1 MATIIRIKRSS
12 TVNAPTSLKTGELAY
27 SDNYTDVATNGPAG
41 SNTGGR
47 LYYGAGGS
55 DDANTIEIIGGQY
68 YTDLLSATPGTIQGN
83 KAVLV
88 DANKKV
94 NEFLVDD
101 LTLDGSSIT
110 VTASNTALTLSPN
123 GTAAVNVPA
132 GYKDR
137 SGFGTNSLVTKEYVD
152 VVAGA
157 TTLTFQGD
165 SSSSSTVDLDSQTLT
180 VVGGTSIGTRVS
192 GQTITVELDPT
203 GVSAGSFGSAT
214 SIPVLSVNAQGQIT
228 SATTASV
235 ASTLN
240 LAGDGATTGDVALLD
255 SSLEIAGGANITTTV
270 TDNTVTVALD
280 TAVSGLTELT
290 VDNIKIDGSTIQ
302 TTAGNNTMYINP
314 YPLGDSGD
322 VVILGNL
329 TVEGTTTTVNSTT
342 VSLNDVNIVLA
353 DSAQNAAE
361 ANGAGLT
368 VNGANATITYDAS
381 TDRWDFNKD
390 IEVTNV
396 YANVTGDITG
406 DIDADSGDIR
416 TLTSNIATI
425 NTISTSDLT
434 ADSAEIGNLT
444 GTTAQ
449 FDTSVT
455 TGQLNVDNLRLDGN
469 IISSTSGDIILSPAS
484 SLRLTGLT
492 DTRIPFSTDN
502 SGTITSSSNFT
513 FNDVTSTFTVTGLIS
528 TDNATI
534 DSAEIGNL
542 TGTTAQFDTSV
553 TTATVNATTVDTTN
567 LQADSAS
574 ILGDIRITGSFIDIT
589 TDELTEG
596 SSNLYY
602 TTNRV
607 DSDMGDILL
616 AGEGIDI
623 TDGAGTYTISG
634 EDATITNK
642 GIASFGGYADSA
654 GAAAPGNQRQ
664 FELTGGDVRIAII
677 DGGTY

>member
-255 SSLEIAGGANITTTV
+255 SSLEIAGGTNITTTV
-270 TDNTVTVALD
+270 SNNTVTVALD
-280 TAVSGLTELT
+280 DSAVISGSLT
-290 VDNIKIDGSTIQ
+290 VDNIKLDGNTIYTPGSSTL
-302 TTAGNNTMYINP
+302 YLDP
-314 YPLGDSGD
+314 HPVGDSGE

-329 TVEGTTTTVNSTT
+329 TVQGTTTTVNSTV
-342 VSLNDVNIVLA
+342 VSLNDLNLVLA
-353 DSAQNAAE
+353 DSAANAAE
-361 ANGAGLT
+361 ADGAGLT
-368 VNGANATITYDAS
+368 VNGANATITYDAA
-381 TDRWDFNKD
+381 TDRWDFNKN
-390 IEVTNV
+390 IEVSNV
-396 YANVTGDITG
+396 YANITG
-406 DIDADSGDIR
+406 DLTGDVNADSGDIR
-416 TLTSNIATI
+416 TLTGNTATI
-425 NTISTSDLT
+425 NTITTEDLT
-434 ADSAEIGNLT
+434 ADSAEIGVLT

-455 TGQLNVDNLRLDGN
+455 AGQVNADNLRLDGN
-469 IISSTSGDIILSPAS
+469 VISSTSGNVTISPAG
-484 SLRLTGLT
+484 SLQITGLS

-502 SGTITSSSNFT
+502 SGTITSSANFT
-513 FNDVTSTFTVTGLIS
+513 FNDVTATLDVTGTI
-528 TDNATI
+528 TADNATI
-534 DSAEIGNL
+534 DSAHIPVL
-542 TGTTAQFDTSV
+542 TGDTATIATSV
-553 TTATVNATTVDTTN
+553 TTALVDTTN

-602 TTNRV
+602 TTSRV
-607 DSDMGDILL
+607 DSDMGDILTE
-616 AGEGIDI
+616 GEGIDI
-623 TDGAGTYTISG
+623 TAGAGIITIAG
-634 EDATITNK
+634 EDATVTNK

-664 FELTGGDVRIAII
+664 FSVTSGDVRIAII

>member
-47 LYYGAGGS
+47 LYYGSGGS
-55 DDANTIEIIGGQY
+55 DDANAIQIIGGQY

-137 SGFGTNSLVTKEYVD
+137 TGFGTNSLATKEYVD
-152 VVAGA
+152 TVAGS
-157 TTLTFQGD
+157 TSLEFQGD
-165 SSSSSTVDLDSQTLT
+165 GGGSLSIDLDTETLT
-180 VVGGTSIGTRVS
+180 IAGGTGLSTS
-192 GQTITVELDPT
+192 GATNTLTINLDNT
-203 GVSAGSFGSAT
+203 GVTANTYGSAT
-214 SIPVLSVNAQGQIT
+214 QIPVLTVNAQGQIT
-228 SATTASV
+228 SATTASL
-235 ASTLN
+235 ATTLN

-255 SSLEIAGGANITTTV
+255 SSLEIAGGTNITTTV
-270 TDNTVTVALD
+270 SNNTVTVALD
-280 TAVSGLTELT
+280 DSATINGSLT
-290 VDNIKIDGSTIQ
+290 VDNIKIDGNTIYTPGA
-302 TTAGNNTMYINP
+302 TTLYLDP
-314 YPLGDSGD
+314 HPVGDSGD

-329 TVEGTTTTVNSTT
+329 TVQGTTTTVNSTV
-342 VSLNDVNIVLA
+342 VSLNDLNLVLA
-353 DSAQNAAE
+353 DSAANAAE
-361 ANGAGLT
+361 ADGAGLT

-390 IEVTNV
+390 IEVSNV
-396 YANVTGDITG
+396 YANVTGNITG
-406 DIDADSGDIR
+406 DVTGNIDADSGDIT
-416 TLTSNIATI
+416 TLTGDTATI
-425 NTISTSDLT
+425 GTVTITDLT

-455 TGQLNVDNLRLDGN
+455 AGQVNADNLRLDGN
-469 IISSTSGDIILSPAS
+469 VISSTSGDVTISPAG
-484 SLRLTGLT
+484 SLQITGLT

-502 SGTITSSSNFT
+502 SGTINSSSNFT
-513 FNDVTSTFTVTGLIS
+513 FNDVTSTLTVTGLIS
-528 TDNATI
+528 TDNASI
-534 DSAEIGNL
+534 DSADITTL
-542 TGTTAQFDTSV
+542 TGDTATIG
-553 TTATVNATTVDTTN
+553 TVNATLVDTTN

-574 ILGDIRITGSFIDIT
+574 ILGDLNVTGDFITAT
-589 TDELTEG
+589 TDNLNEG

-602 TTNRV
+602 TTSRV
-607 DSDMGDILL
+607 DSDMGAILTE
-616 AGEGIDI
+616 GEGIDI
-623 TDGAGTYTISG
+623 TEGAGIITIAG

-664 FELTGGDVRIAII
+664 FELTSGDVRIAII